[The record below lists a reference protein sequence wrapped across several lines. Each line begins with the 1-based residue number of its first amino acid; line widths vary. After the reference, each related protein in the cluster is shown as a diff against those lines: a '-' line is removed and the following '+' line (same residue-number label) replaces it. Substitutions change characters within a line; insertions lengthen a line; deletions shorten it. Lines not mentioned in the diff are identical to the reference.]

1 MRRRRASS
9 TRSWRATTS
18 RGRFYA
24 LKARLL
30 GLPRLKDYDR
40 FAPLQ
45 EVGGTIAWDDA
56 QELVLEAF
64 TDFSPVAGE
73 IIGDFFE
80 KEWIDAAVRPGK
92 MLGAFC
98 ATLIPDR
105 STRTC

>member
-1 MRRRRASS
+1 MARYDIPR
-9 TRSWRATTS
+9 
-18 RGRFYA
+18 RFYA

-30 GLPRLKDYDR
+30 GLPRLRDYDR

-64 TDFSPVAGE
+64 SDFSPVAGE

-80 KEWIDAAVRPGK
+80 KEWIDAAAASGQDARR
-92 MLGAFC
+92 LLRDA
-98 ATLIPDR
+98 R
-105 STRTC
+105 SRTGTRTC